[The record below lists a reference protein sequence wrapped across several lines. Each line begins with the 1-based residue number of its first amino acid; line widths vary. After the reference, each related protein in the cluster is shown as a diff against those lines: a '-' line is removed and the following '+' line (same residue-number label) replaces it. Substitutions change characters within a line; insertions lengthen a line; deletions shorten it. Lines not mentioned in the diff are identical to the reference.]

1 MEAHASK
8 PQVREGAFICSL
20 IVCQEGTV
28 RGLDFLEILF
38 HRSHHP
44 QNFSILGITPRILHE
59 LCSWL
64 PRKLSKFCGRT
75 CSDYISQKIQ
85 ANHKLWANNSRFFLV
100 SLLIIKDM
108 IFRIAQFLKNRSYG
122 VYLAFTRHFPFDLQ
136 VGTKFIRFYIKFKK
150 PSLILSRQTSTANF
164 RT

>member
-8 PQVREGAFICSL
+8 PQVRRSALICSL

-38 HRSHHP
+38 HR
-44 QNFSILGITPRILHE
+44 
-59 LCSWL
+59 WL
-64 PRKLSKFCGRT
+64 PRKLSKFCGRNF
-75 CSDYISQKIQ
+75 SDYISQKIQ
-85 ANHKLWANNSRFFLV
+85 ANHKLRANNSCFFLV

-122 VYLAFTRHFPFDLQ
+122 IYLAFTRHFPFDLQ
-136 VGTKFIRFYIKFKK
+136 VGTKFIRFYIQFRK
-150 PSLILSRQTSTANF
+150 PSLILSRQTSTAKF